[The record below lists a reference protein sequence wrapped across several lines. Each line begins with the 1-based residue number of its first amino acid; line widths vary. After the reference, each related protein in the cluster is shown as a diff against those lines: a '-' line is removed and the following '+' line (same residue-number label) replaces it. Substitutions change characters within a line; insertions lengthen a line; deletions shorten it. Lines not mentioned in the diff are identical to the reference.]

1 MITRAPAL
9 IAAASALALTG
20 CYTTETYSRP
30 VGGGYYAPPPS
41 WHRDGTIESVRETVR
56 RTEGNPVGGAV
67 AGALVGGLLG
77 HAIGGGGGAVVGGV
91 GGAATGAA
99 VSQGSGED
107 RFYEVFVRFDDGG
120 RGRFM
125 YRDMVPFHAGE
136 RVRQTPRGLRGL
148 GPGPQAPQGPPPTAQ
163 PSQPPP
169 PPPANPP
176 PPPPPPED

>member
-1 MITRAPAL
+1 MSAKAPIL

-30 VGGGYYAPPPS
+30 VGSPYYAPPPA
-41 WHRDGTIESVRETVR
+41 WYRDGRIESIRETVR
-56 RTEGNPVGGAV
+56 HTEGSPVGGAI
-67 AGALVGGLLG
+67 AGAVVGGLLG
-77 HAIGGGGGAVVGGV
+77 HAIGGGGGAVVGAA

-99 VSQGSGED
+99 VSQGSSEE

-120 RGRFM
+120 LGRFT
-125 YRDMVPFHAGE
+125 YRGPVPWRVGD
-136 RVRQTPRGLRGL
+136 RVRQSQRGLRGL
-148 GPGPQAPQGPPPTAQ
+148 GPGPQAPQAPPPTAQ

-176 PPPPPPED
+176 PPPVD